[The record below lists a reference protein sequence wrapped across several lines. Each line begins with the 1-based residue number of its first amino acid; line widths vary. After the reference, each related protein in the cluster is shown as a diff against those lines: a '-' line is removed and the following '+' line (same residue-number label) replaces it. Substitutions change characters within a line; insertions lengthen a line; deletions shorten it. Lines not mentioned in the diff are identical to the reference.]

1 MRILRRFLARV
12 KNFAMGQRSREF
24 GIRIAVGATRG
35 NVMAVVFHQ
44 GLVLTLI
51 GASVGVG
58 AALPA
63 ARALTQ
69 LLFGIS
75 PLDATS
81 FCSSIV
87 LLGLMSVAACVIPTL
102 RAVRLDPVRALRSE

>member
-12 KNFAMGQRSREF
+12 KNFAMGQQSREF

-35 NVMAVVFHQ
+35 NVMAAVFHQ
-44 GLVLTLI
+44 GLVLALVAT
-51 GASVGVG
+51 SVGVG
-58 AALPA
+58 AVPPA

-75 PLDATS
+75 PLY
-81 FCSSIV
+81 
-87 LLGLMSVAACVIPTL
+87 
-102 RAVRLDPVRALRSE
+102 

>member
-12 KNFAMGQRSREF
+12 KNFAMGQRSHEF

-35 NVMAVVFHQ
+35 NLTAVLFHQ

-51 GASVGVG
+51 VTSVGVG

-63 ARALTQ
+63 ARALTA
-69 LLFGIS
+69 GH
-75 PLDATS
+75 
-81 FCSSIV
+81 
-87 LLGLMSVAACVIPTL
+87 
-102 RAVRLDPVRALRSE
+102 RSTMTTNPQ

>member
-12 KNFAMGQRSREF
+12 KNSQWGAKPRIRHPHRGGSDTWQRYGRCVPSGSGPDTHR
-24 GIRIAVGATRG
+24 
-35 NVMAVVFHQ
+35 H
-44 GLVLTLI
+44 LC
-51 GASVGVG
+51 VG

-81 FCSSIV
+81 FCSSVV
-87 LLGLMSVAACVIPTL
+87 LLGLMSVAACVIPAL
-102 RAVRLDPVRALRSE
+102 RSVRLDPVRALRSE